1 MPMRVERRG
10 HPLLILAMIAVVQL
24 GMIGFAPASA
34 AAQPI
39 PAPTIGEIAVDSFDC
54 ETGVLVFHVGVTNLQ
69 HVVSPTSDFEVLFK
83 WNYLARFEGGGSS
96 PTPNEFDVYNPPASG
111 SPYTGDVSITSS
123 IPTIAPG
130 GGATPNPI
138 TSIELSAAVYLLAN
152 EPPTDTTSTIYTI
165 DCDDDSL
172 VAGLVAALKRIL
184 RDILDG

>member
-1 MPMRVERRG
+1 MTMRVARTG
-10 HPLLILAMIAVVQL
+10 HPLSMLAIIAALLL

-39 PAPTIGEIAVDSFDC
+39 PAPTIGEIAVDSFEC

-69 HVVSPTSDFEVLFK
+69 HVVSPTSDFDVLFK

-96 PTPNEFDVYNPPASG
+96 PTPNEFDVYNPPAST
-111 SPYTGDVSITSS
+111 SPYTGDVSITASL
-123 IPTIAPG
+123 PTIAPG
-130 GGATPNPI
+130 GGATPNSI
-138 TSIELSAAVYLLAN
+138 TSIELSAAVYLLAS

>member
-1 MPMRVERRG
+1 MRVERRG

-24 GMIGFAPASA
+24 GMIGLAPASA

-39 PAPTIGEIAVDSFDC
+39 PAPTIGEIEVDSFDC
-54 ETGVLVFHVGVTNLQ
+54 ETGVLEFHVGVTNLR
-69 HVVSPTSDFEVLFK
+69 HVANPANDFEFPFK

-138 TSIELSAAVYLLAN
+138 TSIELSAAVYFN
-152 EPPTDTTSTIYTI
+152 PSEPPTDTTSTTFTVDCGGGSLI
-165 DCDDDSL
+165 D
-172 VAGLVAALKRIL
+172 ALVAALKRIL
-184 RDILDG
+184 RELLDG

>member
-1 MPMRVERRG
+1 MRVERRG

-24 GMIGFAPASA
+24 GMIGLAPASA

-39 PAPTIGEIAVDSFDC
+39 PAPTIGEIEVDSFDC
-54 ETGVLVFHVGVTNLQ
+54 ETGVLEFHVGVTNLR
-69 HVVSPTSDFEVLFK
+69 HVANPANDFEFPFK
-83 WNYLARFEGGGSS
+83 WNYLTRFEGGGSA
-96 PTPNEFDVYNPPASG
+96 PTPNLFDVFNPPTSD
-111 SPYTGDVSITSS
+111 SPYTGDVSITASL
-123 IPTIAPG
+123 PTIAPG

-172 VAGLVAALKRIL
+172 IDALVAALKRLL